1 MPISLCFFIFKI
13 TKYRLAIICNYS
25 NLKCRYN
32 DLEIWVN
39 SINRERLKRH
49 LIKKYKI
56 SSLWLDIYNY
66 TINKE
71 KKEAYNGFVSNK
83 KTKRVAKFWYVSFLF
98 IHSIHITW
106 STKNC
111 YCPRMLYI

>member
-1 MPISLCFFIFKI
+1 MPISLCFFIYKI

-66 TINKE
+66 TINKDLHNNKTYHNTSCENEILLTELINNRIKSE
-71 KKEAYNGFVSNK
+71 KKIPLIIS
-83 KTKRVAKFWYVSFLF
+83 
-98 IHSIHITW
+98 
-106 STKNC
+106 
-111 YCPRMLYI
+111 P